1 MRSTRMVGL
10 RLVLVGALGLLGA
23 LLTSAAE
30 GAAQPARA
38 DAQAGLAAGIEAAVD
53 RLVPGIIEQRHH
65 IHRNPELGNREV
77 ETAKLV
83 ADHLRALGFDEVH
96 TGISHT
102 GVVGVL
108 RGGKPGPVV
117 AVRADM
123 DALPVTERTDLP
135 FKSTVRTTYLDQEV
149 GVMHA
154 CGHDIHTSVELGVAA
169 VLAALRDELPGTVKF
184 IFQPAEEGPP
194 PGEEGGAEL
203 MVADGVLGDPA
214 PEVIFGL
221 HSSPELEVG
230 SVGYTPGPALAA
242 VDHFYIEI
250 LGTQSHGAWP
260 HNSVDP
266 VVMAAQ
272 AIEALQTIRS
282 RNMPPLEPGVVTIGI
297 VRGGERFNIIPEG
310 VHLEGTVRTYDPE
323 VRDLVERRMGEIL
336 EGVTSAG
343 GGSYELVYDRVTPA
357 TFNDVAL
364 SERMA
369 PTMERVVGA
378 ESVIHTDPTM
388 GGEDFA
394 FFANQIPGFFY
405 WLGTTKPGTESG
417 GLHTPTYRGDDESVR
432 VGMEVMSNLIVDYLM
447 GAAE

>member
-1 MRSTRMVGL
+1 MTFHNTGNHPSLAVA
-10 RLVLVGALGLLGA
+10 VLAWLGLL
-23 LLTSAAE
+23 LVTDSTLP
-30 GAAQPARA
+30 AQPAPVADRA
-38 DAQAGLAAGIEAAVD
+38 QLAADIDAQVDHLA
-53 RLVPGIIEQRHH
+53 PGIIEQRHH

-169 VLAALRDELPGTVKF
+169 VLASLRDELPGTVKF

-203 MVADGVLGDPA
+203 MVADGVLEDPA

-242 VDHFYIEI
+242 VDHFYVEI

-297 VRGGERFNIIPEG
+297 VRGGERFNIIPER
-310 VHLEGTVRTYDPE
+310 VHLEGTVRTYNPE

-343 GGSYELVYDRVTPA
+343 GGTYELVYDRVTPA

-369 PTMERVVGA
+369 PTLERVVGA
-378 ESVIHTDPTM
+378 ESVIRTDPTM
-388 GGEDFA
+388 GGEDFS
-394 FFANQIPGFFY
+394 FFANEIPGFFY

-432 VGMEVMSNLIVDYLM
+432 VGMQVMSNLIVDYLI

>member
-1 MRSTRMVGL
+1 
-10 RLVLVGALGLLGA
+10 
-23 LLTSAAE
+23 
-30 GAAQPARA
+30 
-38 DAQAGLAAGIEAAVD
+38 
-53 RLVPGIIEQRHH
+53 
-65 IHRNPELGNREV
+65 
-77 ETAKLV
+77 
-83 ADHLRALGFDEVH
+83 
-96 TGISHT
+96 
-102 GVVGVL
+102 
-108 RGGKPGPVV
+108 
-117 AVRADM
+117 M

-135 FKSTVRTTYLDQEV
+135 FKSTVRTMYLDQEV

-169 VLAALRDELPGTVKF
+169 VLASLRDELPGTVKF

-357 TFNDVAL
+357 NFNDVAL

-369 PTMERVVGA
+369 PTMARVLGA
-378 ESVIHTDPTM
+378 ESVIRTDPTM

-394 FFANQIPGFFY
+394 FFSNQIPGFFY

-417 GLHTPTYRGDDESVR
+417 GLHTPTYRGDDEAVR
-432 VGMEVMSNLIVDYLM
+432 VGMQVMSNLIVDYLI

>member
-1 MRSTRMVGL
+1 MRWTRMVGS
-10 RLVLVGALGLLGA
+10 RLVLVGALGPLGA
-23 LLTSAAE
+23 LLNSPAE
-30 GAAQPARA
+30 VGAQPTRT
-38 DAQAGLAAGIEAAVD
+38 DAQARLAAGIEAAVD
-53 RLVPGIIEQRHH
+53 RLVPEIVEQRHR
-65 IHRNPELGNREV
+65 IHEHPELGNREV

-83 ADHLRALGFDEVH
+83 ADHLQALGFDEVR
-96 TGISHT
+96 TEISHT

-108 RGGKPGPVV
+108 RGGKPGPIV

-169 VLAALRDELPGTVKF
+169 VLSSLRDELPGTVKF

-214 PEVIFGL
+214 PEAIFGL
-221 HSSPELEVG
+221 HSTPELDVG

-282 RNMPPLEPGVVTIGI
+282 RNMPPLEPGVVSIGI
-297 VRGGERFNIIPEG
+297 VRGGERFNIIPER

-323 VRDLVERRMGEIL
+323 VRDPGGRDQRRWRHLRAGLRPRHALHLQRRGLERAHGP
-336 EGVTSAG
+336 
-343 GGSYELVYDRVTPA
+343 D
-357 TFNDVAL
+357 D
-364 SERMA
+364 
-369 PTMERVVGA
+369 
-378 ESVIHTDPTM
+378 
-388 GGEDFA
+388 GEDRGCGERDSHRPDDGGRGLRLLLERD
-394 FFANQIPGFFY
+394 PGV
-405 WLGTTKPGTESG
+405 L
-417 GLHTPTYRGDDESVR
+417 LLARDDEAGDA
-432 VGMEVMSNLIVDYLM
+432 VGRPSHADLPR
-447 GAAE
+447 